1 MTLRIM
7 TLSIKCLL
15 VILNINNVKL
25 DTLALHVILNI
36 NNTKF
41 NDIQHNDT
49 EHIGLI
55 CDIQHK

>member
-25 DTLALHVILNI
+25 DTLALHVLLNI
-36 NNTKF
+36 INTKF